1 MKPFDG
7 RSEQDR
13 RLNAAQ
19 AALLER
25 YAPDTRVRRVPWSQ
39 GETQVLELGSGPPL
53 LLVHGGGDGAFEWV
67 PILPA
72 LARTHRVLAVDRP
85 GHGLADPFDYRRVDL
100 LDHARSFLRDI
111 LDALELPAVDI
122 AASSMGALWS
132 VALALDTPSRVS
144 GLVIIGHPPGVNGAA
159 PLPLRMIGLP
169 LLGRPLG
176 WLMMG
181 RPSRE
186 GNRRFWGQ
194 VLVAHPEYLDDAF
207 LDVDVAHTRR
217 NLGSILGLIR
227 RAIGIWGVRRP
238 LILGK
243 RWEALKVRTLFL
255 RGERDAFVGP
265 RVAKAWEDI
274 GARNPNVRIVRIPG
288 AGHIAWI
295 DDPERVVDE
304 LEHFLATPVGPR
316 RAPEPMTGASGT
328 PAERTRAIDVKRR
341 VYAKEAPKYDREAD
355 FTERWLLGT
364 EHRGWACSKAT
375 GDTLEV
381 AIGTGLNLPHYPPD
395 VRLTG
400 VDLSPE
406 MLALAVTRAQEMG
419 RTIGLTEGDAEDLP
433 FADRSFDTVVCTYAM
448 CSVRDDARAISE
460 MHRVLRTGGR
470 LILVDHI
477 RSSVPPIFWLQ

>member
-144 GLVIIGHPPGVNGAA
+144 GLVIIGHPPGVNSAA

-186 GNRRFWGQ
+186 GTRKFWGQ
-194 VLVAHPEYLDDAF
+194 VLVAHPEYLDAAF
-207 LDVDVAHTRR
+207 LDVDVAHTGR
-217 NLGSILGLIR
+217 NLGSIVSLIR
-227 RAIGIWGVRRP
+227 SAIGMWGVRRR

-243 RWEALKVRTLFL
+243 R
-255 RGERDAFVGP
+255 
-265 RVAKAWEDI
+265 
-274 GARNPNVRIVRIPG
+274 
-288 AGHIAWI
+288 
-295 DDPERVVDE
+295 
-304 LEHFLATPVGPR
+304 
-316 RAPEPMTGASGT
+316 
-328 PAERTRAIDVKRR
+328 
-341 VYAKEAPKYDREAD
+341 
-355 FTERWLLGT
+355 
-364 EHRGWACSKAT
+364 
-375 GDTLEV
+375 
-381 AIGTGLNLPHYPPD
+381 
-395 VRLTG
+395 
-400 VDLSPE
+400 
-406 MLALAVTRAQEMG
+406 
-419 RTIGLTEGDAEDLP
+419 
-433 FADRSFDTVVCTYAM
+433 
-448 CSVRDDARAISE
+448 
-460 MHRVLRTGGR
+460 
-470 LILVDHI
+470 
-477 RSSVPPIFWLQ
+477 

>member
-39 GETQVLELGSGPPL
+39 GETQVL
-53 LLVHGGGDGAFEWV
+53 
-67 PILPA
+67 
-72 LARTHRVLAVDRP
+72 
-85 GHGLADPFDYRRVDL
+85 VDL

-144 GLVIIGHPPGVNGAA
+144 GLVIIGHPPGVNSAA

-186 GNRRFWGQ
+186 GTRKFWGQ
-194 VLVAHPEYLDDAF
+194 VLVAHPEYLDAAF

-217 NLGSILGLIR
+217 NLGSIVSLIR
-227 RAIGIWGVRRP
+227 SAIGMWGVRRR
-238 LILGK
+238 LVLGK

-255 RGERDAFVGP
+255 RGERDAFITP

-274 GARNPNVRIVRIPG
+274 AARNPNIRIVRIPG

-295 DDPERVVDE
+295 DDPERVAEE
-304 LEHFLATPVGPR
+304 LERFLATP
-316 RAPEPMTGASGT
+316 
-328 PAERTRAIDVKRR
+328 
-341 VYAKEAPKYDREAD
+341 
-355 FTERWLLGT
+355 
-364 EHRGWACSKAT
+364 
-375 GDTLEV
+375 
-381 AIGTGLNLPHYPPD
+381 
-395 VRLTG
+395 
-400 VDLSPE
+400 
-406 MLALAVTRAQEMG
+406 
-419 RTIGLTEGDAEDLP
+419 
-433 FADRSFDTVVCTYAM
+433 
-448 CSVRDDARAISE
+448 ARAE
-460 MHRVLRTGGR
+460 L
-470 LILVDHI
+470 
-477 RSSVPPIFWLQ
+477 PNP